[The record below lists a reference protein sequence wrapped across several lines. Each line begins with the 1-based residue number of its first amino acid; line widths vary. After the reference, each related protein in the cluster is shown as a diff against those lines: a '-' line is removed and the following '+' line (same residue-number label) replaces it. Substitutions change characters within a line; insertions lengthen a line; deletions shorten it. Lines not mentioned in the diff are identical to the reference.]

1 MYECQKSVKCH
12 HCQIIQAWNLSMM
25 SWSALYLFRT
35 CLMNLW
41 SRLKT
46 YRLKL
51 HVNILIS
58 IIKQLNKIYINRRQV
73 YIRVKTTLGKQS
85 MKKTR
90 QFKTIGIQMEAL
102 GEQLSDTPVL
112 TLHNT
117 ISVAIL
123 QTYSH
128 CLFILPS
135 PIFNKYLC
143 RTDLSFDSHRTQI
156 TSGYHLFSFI
166 S

>member
-1 MYECQKSVKCH
+1 
-12 HCQIIQAWNLSMM
+12 M
-25 SWSALYLFRT
+25 S
-35 CLMNLW
+35 
-41 SRLKT
+41 
-46 YRLKL
+46 
-51 HVNILIS
+51 
-58 IIKQLNKIYINRRQV
+58 
-73 YIRVKTTLGKQS
+73 
-85 MKKTR
+85 
-90 QFKTIGIQMEAL
+90 AL

-156 TSGYHLFSFI
+156 TSGYHLFFEFHKCIYSCVSLLSISENNFSFNI
-166 S
+166 AHK